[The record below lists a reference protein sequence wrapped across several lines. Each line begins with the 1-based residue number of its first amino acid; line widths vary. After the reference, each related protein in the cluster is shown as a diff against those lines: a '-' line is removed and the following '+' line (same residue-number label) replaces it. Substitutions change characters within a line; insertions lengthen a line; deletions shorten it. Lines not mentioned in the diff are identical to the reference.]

1 MVEGG
6 AIASWVQQSFCFVS
20 WEGLWKQ
27 ANELG
32 AAELFTFREFGE
44 DRESDVGPVIKSSNI
59 DKMIGFR

>member
-27 ANELG
+27 ANELL
-32 AAELFTFREFGE
+32 AAELFTYREFG
-44 DRESDVGPVIKSSNI
+44 
-59 DKMIGFR
+59 